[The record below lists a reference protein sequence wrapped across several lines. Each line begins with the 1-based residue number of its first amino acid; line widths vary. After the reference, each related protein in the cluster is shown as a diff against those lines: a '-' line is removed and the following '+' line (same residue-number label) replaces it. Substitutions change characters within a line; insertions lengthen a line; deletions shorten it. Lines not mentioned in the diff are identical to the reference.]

1 VIELQIDRLET
12 CLQLMVRD
20 EGPGVPATEAQ
31 RIFEAFEQGSLGQD
45 SGHAGLG
52 LAICRR
58 IAQAHGGQIRL
69 EASTHGA
76 CFIVQLPFVA
86 GQPMAGVP
94 TNAAIAC
101 PQTA

>member
-1 VIELQIDRLET
+1 VFAADGAGRRPRGA
-12 CLQLMVRD
+12 CH
-20 EGPGVPATEAQ
+20 EAE

-69 EASTHGA
+69 ETSTRGA

-86 GQPMAGVP
+86 GQPMAGVAA
-94 TNAAIAC
+94 NAAATC